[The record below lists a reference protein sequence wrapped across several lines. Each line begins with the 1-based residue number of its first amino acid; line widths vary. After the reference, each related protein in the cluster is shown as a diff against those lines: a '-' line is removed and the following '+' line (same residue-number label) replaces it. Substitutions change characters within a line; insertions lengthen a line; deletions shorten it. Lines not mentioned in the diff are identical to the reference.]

1 MIVEELLQSKEK
13 ELKKRQAVD
22 VRIGIRYT
30 GVLLGNGNLGVA
42 RSFQEEATKC
52 CEVID
57 EAGDLEDNAYELAKL
72 ALEPYPT
79 KASIGIATINSIYNQ
94 NTEGE
99 KGGLMDFLKIKDGD
113 KIGMVGNFKPIL
125 NKIDKDIEISI
136 FERNPQE
143 EGILPDYAAEQILPH
158 TNIAIIT
165 GSTVVNKTIDHLLE
179 ITKNVREVA
188 LLGPTTPLAPSVFGN
203 YGVTLL
209 AGMVVEDVEK
219 GVKVI
224 SQGGGTRKLGEFSR
238 KVSIKL

>member
-1 MIVEELLQSKEK
+1 MIVEELLQSKEE

-30 GVLLGNGNLGVA
+30 AVLLDNGNLGVA
-42 RSFQEEATKC
+42 RSFQEESTKC

-57 EAGDLEDNAYELAKL
+57 KAGELEDNAYKLAKL

-94 NTEGE
+94 KTEGE
-99 KGGLMDFLKIKDGD
+99 KGDLIDFLKIKDGD
-113 KIGMVGNFKPIL
+113 KIGMVGNFKPVL
-125 NKIDKDIEISI
+125 NKIDKDVEISI

-143 EGILPDYAAEQILPH
+143 EGILPDHAAKQILPQ

-165 GSTVVNKTIDHLLE
+165 GTTVVNKTIDHLLE
-179 ITKNVREVA
+179 ITKNAREIA
-188 LLGPTTPLAPSVFGN
+188 LLGPTTPLAPSVLRD

-209 AGMVVEDVEK
+209 AGMIVEDVEK
-219 GVKVI
+219 VLKVV

-238 KVSIKL
+238 KITISL